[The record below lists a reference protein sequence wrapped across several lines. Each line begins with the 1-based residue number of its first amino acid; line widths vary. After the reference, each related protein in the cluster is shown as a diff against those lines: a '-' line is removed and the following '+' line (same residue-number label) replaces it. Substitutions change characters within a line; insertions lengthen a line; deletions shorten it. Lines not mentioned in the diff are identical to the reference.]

1 MTKIAKLYAW
11 IVANPRASIAFRDF
25 EGVLLAFGF
34 TLTRTRG
41 SHKAYHHL
49 GINQT
54 LIIQP
59 RGKDAKPYQVQQF
72 LDMVEAFDLTLE
84 DR

>member
-11 IVANPRASIAFRDF
+11 IVANPRAIMSFRDF
-25 EGVLLAFGF
+25 ERILLAFGF
-34 TLTRTRG
+34 THSRTRG
-41 SHKAYHHL
+41 SHSAYHNER
-49 GINQT
+49 INQS

-72 LDMVEAFDLTLE
+72 LDMVEAYDLTLE
-84 DR
+84 D

>member
-1 MTKIAKLYAW
+1 MTKAAKLFAW
-11 IVANPRASIAFRDF
+11 IVANPRAAMSFRDF
-25 EGVLLAFGF
+25 ERILLALGF
-34 TLTRTRG
+34 THVRTSG
-41 SHKAYHHL
+41 SHRAYHHVA
-49 GINQT
+49 INKT

-84 DR
+84 D